1 MLRMKFGN
9 HKLGDDTAV
18 LNMSTALDCPARKLG
33 MCEVINKGLKCYAE
47 KPEQQYPN
55 TVPAY
60 RKAQEDYW
68 QSTPAERI
76 LADVSGRIRRRR
88 KETRYFRF
96 NESGDFNS
104 QEDITK
110 LSYVARGLRPL
121 GITTYGYTARQDLD
135 FSGAD
140 FLVKGSGHDKGNNGS
155 CTIIGKDEDP
165 PEGYLVCP
173 GGTKG
178 CARCNLCKIDVP
190 HNIAFRKH

>member
-1 MLRMKFGN
+1 MLRLKFGN
-9 HKLGDDTAV
+9 HKLGDDTGV
-18 LNMSTALDCPARKLG
+18 INMGTATECPARKLG
-33 MCEVINKGLKCYAE
+33 MCDVVNKGLKCYAE

-68 QSTPAERI
+68 RSTPAELI
-76 LADVSGRIRRRR
+76 LADISGRIRRRR
-88 KETRYFRF
+88 KETRYLRF
-96 NESGDFNS
+96 NESGDFHT

-110 LSYVARGLRPL
+110 LSYVARGLRTL
-121 GITTYGYTARQDLD
+121 GVTTYGYTARQDLD

-155 CTIIGKDEDP
+155 CTVIGKTDEC
-165 PEGYLVCP
+165 PEGHLVCP
-173 GGTKG
+173 GSCK
-178 CARCNLCKIDVP
+178 RCNLCKIDVP